1 MPSICPE
8 LEHMLKAWEEIEY
21 RMYLFSVAHEAC
33 IECLQQPYE
42 DSLDFVCS
50 KLAVVEAA

>member
-1 MPSICPE
+1 
-8 LEHMLKAWEEIEY
+8 MLKAWEEIEY